1 MTTAILETV
10 KSMVVRIE
18 NIIDTKI
25 ISMLIEAVEFLALL
39 TLPILLPFGIMILS
53 GWSILC
59 PNRIET
65 R

>member
-1 MTTAILETV
+1 MTTAILEIV
-10 KSMVVRIE
+10 KSVVVRIE

-53 GWSILC
+53 GWSI
-59 PNRIET
+59 
-65 R
+65 

>member
-53 GWSILC
+53 CWSI
-59 PNRIET
+59 
-65 R
+65 